1 MTHCA
6 HRLRVRAGHLT
17 ATGPVTPACSHD
29 RWGRAEAART
39 ALGEALV
46 MRRRTRVRFP
56 PPPPRGSP
64 RKAGFVSPNPVIE
77 EKPRST
83 PVSPR
88 RARSDDRALR
98 AFGVGRAVAPWAT
111 LGRRLHR
118 YLRVCPAGDAGPGA
132 PVQGTIRS
140 WMRRGSSRSTSADP
154 SSTTP
159 TASRWCRSTGSA
171 RGRGC
176 PGHSTGPSS
185 ARRAAARVT
194 RTPRSRRL
202 RATGRELYLLRG
214 RGLAGCGTSSPPC
227 WRIPSVDFS
236 DRGSRSA
243 VLLAAS
249 SACVPLARRSIP
261 VADDLALRSV
271 G

>member
-1 MTHCA
+1 MQ
-6 HRLRVRAGHLT
+6 
-17 ATGPVTPACSHD
+17 S
-29 RWGRAEAART
+29 

-64 RKAGFVSPNPVIE
+64 RKPGFVSPNPVIE

-88 RARSDDRALR
+88 RARSTDRALR

-118 YLRVCPAGDAGPGA
+118 YLGCVRPGMPVLGHRCRA
-132 PVQGTIRS
+132 PY
-140 WMRRGSSRSTSADP
+140 
-154 SSTTP
+154 
-159 TASRWCRSTGSA
+159 
-171 RGRGC
+171 GRGC
-176 PGHSTGPSS
+176 GGGAAEVPAQTRRLRRRRLPGGAEVP
-185 ARRAAARVT
+185 AARVGGAVLVT
-194 RTPRSRRL
+194 APGRLPRGAPRRESPGPRYREGCARL
-202 RATGRELYLLRG
+202 GRELYLLRG
-214 RGLAGCGTSSPPC
+214 RGRAGCGTSSPPC
-227 WRIPSVDFS
+227 WRTPSVDFS
-236 DRGSRSA
+236 DRVSRSA

-249 SACVPLARRSIP
+249 SACVPPASRSIP